1 MNKYEKTTIKRKI
14 FALFFKVKIELL
26 APKQFQV
33 GFEVICTETKV
44 SNAPGE
50 FQKTDSGSYRSG
62 FCVLT
67 LDNIPGGTYTIRP
80 ATFEANRESNFFLN
94 VASSHSCTLTELK

>member
-1 MNKYEKTTIKRKI
+1 MVKFVLKMN
-14 FALFFKVKIELL
+14 LFLVKIELL

-33 GFEVICTETKV
+33 GFEIICTETKV

-50 FQKTDSGSYRSG
+50 FHKADSGSYRSG
-62 FCVLT
+62 FCVVT

-80 ATFEANRESNFFLN
+80 ATFDQNRESNFFLN
-94 VASSHSCTLTELK
+94 VASSHQCTLTELK